1 MPGYA
6 QAVRGTGR
14 RKPAP
19 VGDTILPL
27 SQQERGKGG
36 DAASFGAFG
45 TPVLSLRPFTTKL
58 KTKVPDILK
67 PQIKNHENERLYKC
81 ALNLATQ
88 RGFSLESKIPRNTK
102 EVNDLIGEL
111 NKKCREGVF
120 LYKDEDGHLRL
131 TIETYAYND
140 FTTYF
145 IPIRPAYDLRPALNK
160 LLLRFIKTLKDS
172 FKIGDITDQNEFD
185 ASCETMKENI
195 ETYKNNPEY
204 SCDEEEAEKLNDVFR
219 YEKGGAAYSTLLRL
233 NKMKAVTREEIEEF
247 RTRTTW
253 EELLK
258 KKMLKLMQYV
268 ESGFNIEEYSSFKDP
283 FSENYDYD
291 TDYGVLLLNSI
302 FTVIY
307 EFDGLL
313 EEYMSWINT
322 SVQGGAEEE
331 YLRATWEILPEGEI
345 PLLPNLK
352 MVFNA
357 VSDFLEVYLDDDNIP
372 KKSKKKSKCQTTSL
386 KT

>member
-1 MPGYA
+1 MQGYA
-6 QAVRGTGR
+6 QAVRGTGH

-19 VGDTILPL
+19 VGDTIVPL

-45 TPVLSLRPFTTKL
+45 TPVLSHRPFTTKL
-58 KTKVPDILK
+58 KAKVPDILK

-88 RGFSLESKIPRNTK
+88 RGFSLESKIPKNTK
-102 EVNDLIGEL
+102 GINDLIGEL
-111 NKKCREGVF
+111 KKKCREGIF

-131 TIETYAYND
+131 TIETYTYNNY
-140 FTTYF
+140 TTYF

-204 SCDEEEAEKLNDVFR
+204 SCDEEEAEKLNDVFK
-219 YEKGGAAYSTLLRL
+219 YEEGGTAYSALLRL
-233 NKMKAVTREEIEEF
+233 NKMKTVTREEIEEF
-247 RTRTTW
+247 RTRTIW
-253 EELLK
+253 EEQLK
-258 KKMLKLMQYV
+258 KRMLKLIQYV
-268 ESGFNIEEYSSFKDP
+268 ESGFNIDDYSSFKDP

-291 TDYGVLLLNSI
+291 INYGVLLLSSI

-357 VSDFLEVYLDDDNIP
+357 MSDFLEVYLDDDNIP

>member
-1 MPGYA
+1 MPEYA

-19 VGDTILPL
+19 VGDTIVPL

-111 NKKCREGVF
+111 NKKCRESVF

-145 IPIRPAYDLRPALNK
+145 IPIRPAYDLRPALNR

-204 SCDEEEAEKLNDVFR
+204 SCNEEEAEKLNDVFK
-219 YEKGGAAYSTLLRL
+219 YEKGGAAYGALLRL
-233 NKMKAVTREEIEEF
+233 NKKKAVTREEIEEF

-258 KKMLKLMQYV
+258 KRMLKLMQYV
-268 ESGFNIEEYSSFKDP
+268 ESGFNIEEYSSFNDP

-352 MVFNA
+352 TVFNA

>member
-6 QAVRGTGR
+6 QAVRGTSG

-19 VGDTILPL
+19 VGDTIVPL
-27 SQQERGKGG
+27 SQQERGKSG

-111 NKKCREGVF
+111 KKKCREGVF

-131 TIETYAYND
+131 TIETHAYNN

-185 ASCETMKENI
+185 ASRETMKENI
-195 ETYKNNPEY
+195 EEYKNNPEY
-204 SCDEEEAEKLNDVFR
+204 SCDEEEAEKLNDVFK
-219 YEKGGAAYSTLLRL
+219 YEKGGAAYSALLRL
-233 NKMKAVTREEIEEF
+233 NKKKAVTREEIEEF

-258 KKMLKLMQYV
+258 KRMLKLMQYV
-268 ESGFNIEEYSSFKDP
+268 ESGFNIEEYSSFNDP

-322 SVQGGAEEE
+322 AVQGGAEEE

-352 MVFNA
+352 TVFNA